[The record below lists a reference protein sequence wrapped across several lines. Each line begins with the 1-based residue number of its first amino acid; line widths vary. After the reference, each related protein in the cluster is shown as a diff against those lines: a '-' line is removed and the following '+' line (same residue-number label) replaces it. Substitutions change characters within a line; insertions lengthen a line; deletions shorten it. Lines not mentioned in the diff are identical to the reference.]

1 VIAREV
7 PAYVLR
13 GAFDW
18 ITSCEDSELI
28 VQYVNANTPGASRFV
43 EAPETGHGGSALREH
58 GRHVCRKTGPF
69 DSKVVRLMTEW
80 L

>member
-43 EAPETGHGGSALREH
+43 EAPETGHGGQHYASMADAFAGKQARSI
-58 GRHVCRKTGPF
+58 RKWFG
-69 DSKVVRLMTEW
+69 S
-80 L
+80 